1 MSNNKLRQGTLPAAR
16 RPDEPVQ
23 RRFCPD
29 PNGMTEMQQRFAA
42 EYMIDLDGPKAAIR
56 AGYTPGQAH
65 AAAMNWLKHPPVRD
79 HIARLQ
85 AERSR
90 RTGISAD
97 RILHTLGQMFFGDP
111 VDLMN
116 EHGGLR
122 LPGAMAPADRM
133 MIAGWKTR
141 QAMGINADGEKQ
153 LEEVTEIKLVEKT
166 TIASLLMRHLG
177 MMNDKVTV
185 EHTSLADRLRAAQLR
200 QAGPEGKI
208 IDAELVEDEEPLTIE
223 YEGLDPDTQAALDEV
238 LGFD

>member
-1 MSNNKLRQGTLPAAR
+1 MSNSKLRQGALPAVR
-16 RPDEPVQ
+16 RPEEPVQ

-65 AAAMNWLKHPPVRD
+65 AAAMNWLKHPPLRD

-111 VDLMN
+111 VDLLN

-122 LPGAMAPADRM
+122 LPGDMAPADRM
-133 MIAGWKTR
+133 MIAGVKSR
-141 QAMGINADGEKQ
+141 LARGVGPDGEKVV
-153 LEEVTEIKLVEKT
+153 EEITEIKLVE
-166 TIASLLMRHLG
+166 
-177 MMNDKVTV
+177 
-185 EHTSLADRLRAAQLR
+185 R
-200 QAGPEGKI
+200 QRSPHS
-208 IDAELVEDEEPLTIE
+208 
-223 YEGLDPDTQAALDEV
+223 
-238 LGFD
+238 